1 MPQLGETSQVA
12 CLRFDGTGHPVSRPI
27 ESEAWGQASKSGPGL
42 RCVVARPVHLVTPT
56 SLSGRFGPA
65 DLPPVG
71 GRRYPDG
78 DRRIQEAR
86 MDGVTSYD
94 ELMAMTQAE
103 REANFDASIIW
114 KLDEV
119 PEQYL
124 PALERQRQRLL
135 AREER
140 LRGQAS

>member
-1 MPQLGETSQVA
+1 
-12 CLRFDGTGHPVSRPI
+12 
-27 ESEAWGQASKSGPGL
+27 
-42 RCVVARPVHLVTPT
+42 
-56 SLSGRFGPA
+56 
-65 DLPPVG
+65 
-71 GRRYPDG
+71 
-78 DRRIQEAR
+78 